1 MQLIR
6 TIWTIVVGDH
16 LVTIPV
22 VFGQIPISVQ
32 EKMLLFEHF
41 LI

>member
-1 MQLIR
+1 MQPIR

-16 LVTIPV
+16 LVTIYI
-22 VFGQIPISVQ
+22 VFGQIPISIQ
-32 EKMLLFEHF
+32 ETMLLFELF